1 MGRFGYTPQRSFKMS
16 ADPRLVRFSGRYVVL
31 SKKSIGVMATAV
43 ALVFG
48 LGLGLTAQTP
58 APAGQEKKKEFKDK
72 AEFDLYD
79 AFTKAATPAEKLAAL
94 DKWKQANPDSSYAPD
109 RLELYVSTYQAL
121 MQWRQV
127 IDTAQEIL
135 KTQPHHV
142 QSLTAILDA
151 VQKLKPPTPADLDLL
166 EKTAAY
172 MADNLDTI
180 YSPANKPPGVEAPA
194 WAQTIATT
202 KPAMKPYLLQTQLSV
217 IKQRNDNVRAIRDLT
232 ALLRKDPTQAT
243 VSYALAQASLAVAV
257 ANKKPEDQP
266 VALYHFARAAAY
278 DGPGSM
284 PAEAR
289 KQVLAYLKDKA
300 YSTYHGS
307 AEGLDDL
314 LALAK
319 TNPFPPADFKI
330 LSTVDIALAKQK
342 AEAEA
347 AAKDPMMTLWVK
359 GLKDFILKDDT
370 FFDANVK
377 GAALPG
383 GTNGVTKF
391 KGKIVSISPNPKPKE
406 ILLAIEKPGVADAKL
421 VLETALPGKMEAGE
435 ELQFDG
441 VAKEYQKDPYMVTF
455 DVTKEQI
462 DGWTGKNT
470 PAAVRSKG
478 AAKK

>member
-1 MGRFGYTPQRSFKMS
+1 
-16 ADPRLVRFSGRYVVL
+16 
-31 SKKSIGVMATAV
+31 
-43 ALVFG
+43 
-48 LGLGLTAQTP
+48 
-58 APAGQEKKKEFKDK
+58 
-72 AEFDLYD
+72 
-79 AFTKAATPAEKLAAL
+79 
-94 DKWKQANPDSSYAPD
+94 
-109 RLELYVSTYQAL
+109 
-121 MQWRQV
+121 
-127 IDTAQEIL
+127 
-135 KTQPHHV
+135 
-142 QSLTAILDA
+142 
-151 VQKLKPPTPADLDLL
+151 
-166 EKTAAY
+166 

-391 KGKIVSISPNPKPKE
+391 KGKIVSISPNPRAQGNSAGDREARRGGREARAGNRSAWKNGGRRGTPVRRDGQGIPEGSLHGHFRRQQRADRRLDGKE
-406 ILLAIEKPGVADAKL
+406 HA
-421 VLETALPGKMEAGE
+421 
-435 ELQFDG
+435 
-441 VAKEYQKDPYMVTF
+441 
-455 DVTKEQI
+455 
-462 DGWTGKNT
+462 
-470 PAAVRSKG
+470 RSG
-478 AAKK
+478 QE